1 MFTIKERETMNR
13 NGLTVQTVINRI
25 KRNWD
30 RDEAINVK
38 YVEDLDEYRMMK
50 YEKQQIIKSREAK
63 AKYKKAKPWL
73 TTVPQSVK
81 PSRAYYDLCDFVGV
95 PREMPKMKLQ
105 KILEPLLKLP
115 EIPNDRSA
123 VHEYK
128 GQKITTL
135 QLAALTNT
143 SKTTIRKRLNRGWSI
158 EKILKIS
165 GVI

>member
-1 MFTIKERETMNR
+1 MHTVLALHR
-13 NGLTVQTVINRI
+13 NGEKPTITSHDEFESLKMEQAYQRYKT
-25 KRNWD
+25 KRK
-30 RDEAINVK
+30 E
-38 YVEDLDEYRMMK
+38 
-50 YEKQQIIKSREAK
+50 
-63 AKYKKAKPWL
+63 KPWL

-95 PREMPKMKLQ
+95 PREMPKK
-105 KILEPLLKLP
+105 KIKIKTEPLLKLP

-143 SKTTIRKRLNRGWSI
+143 SKTTIRKRINRGWSI
-158 EKILKIS
+158 EKILKVS
-165 GVI
+165 GLI

>member
-1 MFTIKERETMNR
+1 MHTVLALHR
-13 NGLTVQTVINRI
+13 NGEKPTTTSHDEFEKSKMEQAYQRYKT
-25 KRNWD
+25 KRK
-30 RDEAINVK
+30 E
-38 YVEDLDEYRMMK
+38 
-50 YEKQQIIKSREAK
+50 
-63 AKYKKAKPWL
+63 KPWL

-81 PSRAYYDLCDFVGV
+81 PSRAYYDLCEFVGV
-95 PREMPKMKLQ
+95 PREMPKMKVR

-158 EKILKIS
+158 EKILKIG

>member
-1 MFTIKERETMNR
+1 MHTVLALHR
-13 NGLTVQTVINRI
+13 NGEKPTTTSHDEFEKSKMEQAYQRYKT
-25 KRNWD
+25 KRK
-30 RDEAINVK
+30 E
-38 YVEDLDEYRMMK
+38 
-50 YEKQQIIKSREAK
+50 
-63 AKYKKAKPWL
+63 KPWL

-81 PSRAYYDLCDFVGV
+81 PSRAYYDLCEFVGV
-95 PREMPKMKLQ
+95 PREMPKK
-105 KILEPLLKLP
+105 KIKIKTEPLLKLP

-135 QLAALTNT
+135 QLVALTNT

-158 EKILKIS
+158 EKILKIG

>member
-1 MFTIKERETMNR
+1 MRTVLALRRSGDRPTQSSVDKFQNSKMEEAYRNYKAERET
-13 NGLTVQTVINRI
+13 
-25 KRNWD
+25 
-30 RDEAINVK
+30 
-38 YVEDLDEYRMMK
+38 
-50 YEKQQIIKSREAK
+50 
-63 AKYKKAKPWL
+63 KPWL
-73 TTVPQSVK
+73 STVPQSVK

-95 PREMPKMKLQ
+95 PREMPKMKVR

>member
-1 MFTIKERETMNR
+1 MRTVLALHR
-13 NGLTVQTVINRI
+13 NGEKPTITSHDEFEKSKMEQAYQRYKT
-25 KRNWD
+25 KRK
-30 RDEAINVK
+30 E
-38 YVEDLDEYRMMK
+38 
-50 YEKQQIIKSREAK
+50 
-63 AKYKKAKPWL
+63 KPWL

-95 PREMPKMKLQ
+95 PREMPKK
-105 KILEPLLKLP
+105 KIKIKTEPLLKLP

-143 SKTTIRKRLNRGWSI
+143 SKTTIRKRINRGWSI
-158 EKILKIS
+158 EKILKVS
-165 GVI
+165 GLI

>member
-1 MFTIKERETMNR
+1 MHTVLALHR
-13 NGLTVQTVINRI
+13 NGEKPTITSHDEFEKSKMEQTYQRYKT
-25 KRNWD
+25 KRK
-30 RDEAINVK
+30 E
-38 YVEDLDEYRMMK
+38 
-50 YEKQQIIKSREAK
+50 
-63 AKYKKAKPWL
+63 KPWL

-95 PREMPKMKLQ
+95 PREMPKMKVR
-105 KILEPLLKLP
+105 KILETLLKLP

>member
-1 MFTIKERETMNR
+1 MHTVLALRRSGDRPTQSSVDKFQNSKMEEAYRNYKTERE
-13 NGLTVQTVINRI
+13 
-25 KRNWD
+25 
-30 RDEAINVK
+30 
-38 YVEDLDEYRMMK
+38 
-50 YEKQQIIKSREAK
+50 
-63 AKYKKAKPWL
+63 AKPWL
-73 TTVPQSVK
+73 ATVPQSVK
-81 PSRAYYDLCDFVGV
+81 ASRAYYDLCDFVGV
-95 PREMPKMKLQ
+95 PREMPKMKVR

>member
-1 MFTIKERETMNR
+1 MRTVLALNR
-13 NGLTVQTVINRI
+13 NGEKPTITSHDEFEKSKMEQAYQRYKS
-25 KRNWD
+25 KRK
-30 RDEAINVK
+30 E
-38 YVEDLDEYRMMK
+38 
-50 YEKQQIIKSREAK
+50 
-63 AKYKKAKPWL
+63 KPWL

-95 PREMPKMKLQ
+95 PREMPKMKVR

-158 EKILKIS
+158 EKILKIG

>member
-1 MFTIKERETMNR
+1 MRTVLALHR
-13 NGLTVQTVINRI
+13 NGEKPTITSHDEFEKSKMEQAYQRYKT
-25 KRNWD
+25 KRK
-30 RDEAINVK
+30 E
-38 YVEDLDEYRMMK
+38 
-50 YEKQQIIKSREAK
+50 
-63 AKYKKAKPWL
+63 KPWL

-95 PREMPKMKLQ
+95 PREMSKMKVR

-158 EKILKIS
+158 EKILKIG

>member
-1 MFTIKERETMNR
+1 MHTVLALHR
-13 NGLTVQTVINRI
+13 NGEKPTITSHDEFEKSKMKQAYQRYKT
-25 KRNWD
+25 KRK
-30 RDEAINVK
+30 E
-38 YVEDLDEYRMMK
+38 
-50 YEKQQIIKSREAK
+50 
-63 AKYKKAKPWL
+63 KPWL

-81 PSRAYYDLCDFVGV
+81 PSRAYYDLCEFVGV
-95 PREMPKMKLQ
+95 PREMPKK
-105 KILEPLLKLP
+105 KIKIKTEPLLKLP

-135 QLAALTNT
+135 QLVALTNT

-158 EKILKIS
+158 EKILKIG

>member
-1 MFTIKERETMNR
+1 MHTVLALHR
-13 NGLTVQTVINRI
+13 NGEKPTITSHDEFEKSKMEQAYQRYKT
-25 KRNWD
+25 KRK
-30 RDEAINVK
+30 E
-38 YVEDLDEYRMMK
+38 
-50 YEKQQIIKSREAK
+50 
-63 AKYKKAKPWL
+63 KPWL
-73 TTVPQSVK
+73 ITVPQSVK
-81 PSRAYYDLCDFVGV
+81 ASRAYYDLCDFVGV
-95 PREMPKMKLQ
+95 PREMPKMKVR

>member
-1 MFTIKERETMNR
+1 MHTLALHRNREKPTQSS
-13 NGLTVQTVINRI
+13 V
-25 KRNWD
+25 D
-30 RDEAINVK
+30 K
-38 YVEDLDEYRMMK
+38 YDK
-50 YEKQQIIKSREAK
+50 YQMEMAYQRYK
-63 AKYKKAKPWL
+63 AKKKEKPWL
-73 TTVPQSVK
+73 KTVPQSVK

-95 PREMPKMKLQ
+95 PREMPKMKVR

-128 GQKITTL
+128 GQQITTL

-158 EKILKIS
+158 EKILKIG

>member
-1 MFTIKERETMNR
+1 MHTLALHR
-13 NGLTVQTVINRI
+13 NGEKTTITSHDEFEKSKMEQAYQRYKT
-25 KRNWD
+25 KRK
-30 RDEAINVK
+30 E
-38 YVEDLDEYRMMK
+38 
-50 YEKQQIIKSREAK
+50 
-63 AKYKKAKPWL
+63 KPWL

-95 PREMPKMKLQ
+95 PREMPK
-105 KILEPLLKLP
+105 KIHKIKQEPLLKLP

-135 QLAALTNT
+135 QLAALTKT

-158 EKILKIS
+158 EKILKVS
-165 GVI
+165 GLI